1 MVRHSLFTNS
11 EVERERETL
20 QSRGR
25 KVTWLTPDNQEIE
38 AQIPPTTYPPRRDT
52 SLLAEA
58 IFSLG
63 GGRGRKMLE
72 IGCGSGV
79 ISTWANQRKWQC
91 SACDINPYSVAA
103 TRALFSNHGFPPEMV
118 REGGPGEGANSAW
131 AGDENYDLIVW
142 NLPYMSPPEND
153 AELLGPLEESALL
166 DLEKGGTDSLLLNSL
181 QIIEPNSASIS
192 HTNTQHPTEEVAL
205 NISASAQTQQT
216 SFMGSRLLAKDGLI
230 LLVHSS
236 NENGR
241 EIAGKWAKRGWASKI
256 IHSTSFTD
264 GEELFV
270 LALWRAFSEARVEGV
285 SSIDSTNRYLLEKG
299 GRLGSRICAIQQTE
313 GRGMSNNKW
322 ETKEGSFACS
332 WVLHDGMQ
340 TQFKPGQAQLLA
352 GLAAL
357 KAINFLTDSKVGTD
371 KEGICKDAEIFQKW
385 PNDIWSRRGKV
396 AGILIEGR
404 SDGTKQTIVLGI
416 GVNLC
421 EIVSDPSSAS
431 SKQNVAHEHKYPH
444 DSLQNIFSQTVSRK
458 ELERTL
464 NATLASYFENP
475 PQQILPAEQENIISQ
490 TDSSYLAEKAQI
502 FSNLTHYLHH
512 HSKPLFSGVE
522 VKPTDINSEGELV
535 VTHKGQS
542 VAIDSPSQLTWPHK

>member
-1 MVRHSLFTNS
+1 M
-11 EVERERETL
+11 
-20 QSRGR
+20 
-25 KVTWLTPDNQEIE
+25 
-38 AQIPPTTYPPRRDT
+38 
-52 SLLAEA
+52 LAEA

-63 GGRGRKMLE
+63 EGRGRKMLE

-79 ISTWANQRKWQC
+79 IGTWANQRNWRC

-103 TRALFSNHGFPPEMV
+103 TRALFSNYGFPPEMV

-142 NLPYMSPPEND
+142 NLPYMSPPQN
-153 AELLGPLEESALL
+153 ATELLGPLEESALL
-166 DLEKGGTDSLLLNSL
+166 DLEKDGTDSLLLNSL
-181 QIIEPNSASIS
+181 QTIEPNSASIS
-192 HTNTQHPTEEVAL
+192 HTKTQHPTAADAL

-216 SFMGSRLLAKDGLI
+216 SFKGSRLLAKGGLI

-241 EIAGKWAKRGWASKI
+241 RISGKWAKKGWASKI
-256 IHSTSFTD
+256 IHSTSFAD

-270 LALWRAFSEARVEGV
+270 LALWRAFSEARVERV
-285 SSIDSTNRYLLEKG
+285 DSIDSTNRYLLEKG

-322 ETKEGSFACS
+322 DTRDGSFACS

-352 GLAAL
+352 GLATL
-357 KAINFLTDSKVGTD
+357 KAINFLTDDTGGTK
-371 KEGICKDAEIFQKW
+371 KEGVFKGIEIFQKW
-385 PNDIWSRRGKV
+385 PNDIWSKRGKV

-404 SDGTKQTIVLGI
+404 SDGSKQTIVLGI

-421 EIVSDPSSAS
+421 EIVSGTSSAN
-431 SKQNVAHEHKYPH
+431 SKQNIAHEQKYPH
-444 DSLQNIFSQTVSRK
+444 DSLQNIFTKSVSRK

-475 PQQILPAEQENIISQ
+475 PLQILPTEKENIIPQ
-490 TDSSYLAEKAQI
+490 TDISFIAEKAQI
-502 FSNLTHYLHH
+502 FSNITHYLHH
-512 HSKPLFSGVE
+512 HSKPMINGVV
-522 VKPTDINSEGELV
+522 VKPTDINSDGELV
-535 VTHKGQS
+535 VTHKGES
-542 VAIDSPSQLTWPHK
+542 ISIDSPSQLTWPHKSQP